1 LKSECRNSIKKNAF
15 GKIVS
20 DNSHI
25 VTQEFLD
32 SVHLPQAYYSMK
44 SELDEFYESL
54 VLSDLTAYVAETVD
68 SLYVP
73 SDENVSQMSG
83 LEFEAHVR
91 DLLQDLGWDACIT
104 KASGDQGIDVIAWR
118 PMQTLSRQRFQLSN
132 SGSFR
137 GKTTLRARQGCRNYH

>member
-44 SELDEFYESL
+44 SELDEFYGSL

-73 SDENVSQMSG
+73 SNENVSQMSG

-104 KASGDQGIDVIAWR
+104 KASGDQGIDVIATKNGVR
-118 PMQTLSRQRFQLSN
+118 LGVQCKLYQGNVSN
-132 SGSFR
+132 SAIQVAFAG
-137 GKTTLRARQGCRNYH
+137 